1 MDMTWPLFVDANL
14 WETVG
19 DTNTNCYNHTYDVVI
34 PPMYVFTLFLL
45 GHFRR
50 RRNSLNEY
58 ILGVELRW
66 NSERKIRMS
75 NQ

>member
-34 PPMYVFTLFLL
+34 PPMYVITLL
-45 GHFRR
+45 
-50 RRNSLNEY
+50 Y
-58 ILGVELRW
+58 IFE
-66 NSERKIRMS
+66 EDIH
-75 NQ
+75 